1 MAVSCDRP
9 LKEHKRRISRRK
21 SLAMIK
27 GRVKNFIE
35 ITNIIFNNVP
45 LNNI

>member
-1 MAVSCDRP
+1 MAVTCDMP
-9 LKEHKRRISRRK
+9 LKEHKKKRSRK
-21 SLAMIK
+21 ESLAMVK

-35 ITNIIFNNVP
+35 ITNIIFNKVP